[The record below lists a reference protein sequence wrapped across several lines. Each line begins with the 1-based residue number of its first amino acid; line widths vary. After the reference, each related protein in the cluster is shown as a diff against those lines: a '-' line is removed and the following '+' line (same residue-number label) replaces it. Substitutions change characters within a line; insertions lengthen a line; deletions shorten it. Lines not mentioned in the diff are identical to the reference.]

1 MDCARSL
8 VAVVSVFQ
16 KIHDENNLNL
26 IKSDK
31 MLLCLDGWMDGW
43 MDKRAGGWMD
53 RWMDGRAGWWAGKW
67 MDEWMDVTP

>member
-1 MDCARSL
+1 MVQQLSPAIVNKKRVKAFFMDCARSL

-43 MDKRAGGWMD
+43 MDG
-53 RWMDGRAGWWAGKW
+53 
-67 MDEWMDVTP
+67 